1 MIGYLDTSALVPL
14 LVAEPSS
21 AMCRRLWDDAEVI
34 VSCRLLYVEAA
45 AALAQA
51 LRMGRL
57 TAKQHRNALTILDT
71 LWGQIDV
78 VEVDEPLVSRAATIA
93 YELGLRGYD
102 AVHCAAAEQLDDD
115 NVVGASGDRRLL
127 DAWTALGVDTF
138 DTNQAS
144 ARRPDA
150 GPAAG

>member
-1 MIGYLDTSALVPL
+1 LVPL

-21 AMCRRLWDDAEVI
+21 VMCRRLWDDAEVI
-34 VSCRLLYVEAA
+34 VSCRLLYVEVA

-57 TAKQHRNALTILDT
+57 TTGQHGDAMTILDT

-78 VEVDEPLVSRAATIA
+78 LEVDEALVYRAATLA
-93 YELGLRGYD
+93 DELGLRGYD

-115 NVVGASGDRRLL
+115 DVVAASGDRRLL
-127 DAWTALGVDTF
+127 DAWTAVGVDTF

-144 ARRPDA
+144 AQRPDA
-150 GPAAG
+150 GPTAR